1 MRRLA
6 LVVAVTAALAVGTSR
21 AGATAQVIRVKVPA
35 VRVCTNTIGGIK
47 VGVRWLSGPRRY
59 RVRVYDPN
67 GKVVLVRRGLATR
80 SWKRWGVRPTLGGV
94 YRTVYTL
101 PGRTVRYR
109 TQSLGCGG

>member
-1 MRRLA
+1 MVA
-6 LVVAVTAALAVGTSR
+6 LALAVAASR
-21 AGATAQVIRVKVPA
+21 ARAATQSIRVKVPA

-47 VGVRWLSGPRRY
+47 VGVRWLGGPRRY

-80 SWKRWGVRPTLGGV
+80 TWKRWAVRPTLGGT